1 MNATILVNILTL
13 AGLIVMMLS
22 MGLKV
27 TFEEVSAS
35 VRNLRQVVTGF
46 MANFVLVPAVT
57 VALVYLFD
65 ANPLV
70 SVGLLI
76 LAVCPGAP
84 MGPPFTAIAR
94 GNVPYATGQMVILA
108 GLSALLSPALLT
120 VLLARL
126 LPASDLRIDY
136 LAIVGTLLV
145 SQMLP
150 LGAGLGIHHWA
161 PKLTSRIVKPMNILA
176 NILLLALV
184 VLLLVN
190 EYEFLALIRMRGWI
204 GMLLLVIASLCIG
217 WLCGGPARAT
227 RKALSVTTGVRNAAV
242 GLVIVSNNFADSAAV
257 SAVAAFA
264 IISIFATLGCSF
276 LFAAI
281 PEPAL

>member
-1 MNATILVNILTL
+1 MNAPILVNTLTL

-27 TFEEVSAS
+27 TFEEVTAS
-35 VRNLRQVVTGF
+35 VRNPRQVVTGLI
-46 MANFVLVPAVT
+46 ANFVLVPAVT
-57 VALVYLFD
+57 VALLYLFD
-65 ANPLV
+65 ANPPV
-70 SVGLLI
+70 SVGFLI

-145 SQMLP
+145 SQLLP

-161 PKLTSRIVKPMNILA
+161 PKLTRRIVKPTSILA
-176 NILLLALV
+176 NILLLALL

-190 EYEFLALIRMRGWI
+190 EYEFLALISMRGWI
-204 GMLLLVIASLCIG
+204 GMLLLVIASLSIG

-264 IISIFATLGCSF
+264 LISIFATLSCSF